1 MNDKQIKKLM
11 TITAKLEHIVLNIED
26 KSMRDLEVELSTIYS
41 NMVEF
46 VGAEIMT
53 RDEISGT
60 LE

>member
-1 MNDKQIKKLM
+1 MTDANIRKLM
-11 TITAKLEHIVLNIED
+11 SITSNLENIVLNLED

-46 VGAEIMT
+46 IGAELLKT
-53 RDEISGT
+53 DEVGGA

>member
-1 MNDKQIKKLM
+1 MTNANIRKLM
-11 TITAKLEHIVLNIED
+11 SITSNLEHIVLNLED

-46 VGAEIMT
+46 IGAELLKT
-53 RDEISGT
+53 DEVGGA

>member
-1 MNDKQIKKLM
+1 MS
-11 TITAKLEHIVLNIED
+11 ITSNLEHIVLNLED

-46 VGAEIMT
+46 IGAELLKT
-53 RDEISGT
+53 DEVGGA